1 MIGLDNF
8 FARKTPRD
16 ALCLCVEF
24 EGRYRRRI
32 EKKNAS
38 RQNVNPFYR
47 EDTGIPLLTSARRN
61 ATSDSDLLVDGQAV
75 TENGAE
81 YLYGKLNED
90 VMSFLNH

>member
-1 MIGLDNF
+1 MRED
-8 FARKTPRD
+8 APPRD
-16 ALCLCVEF
+16 ALCFCVEF
-24 EGRYRRRI
+24 EGRYRRI

-38 RQNVNPFYR
+38 LQNVNPFYR
-47 EDTGIPLLTSARRN
+47 EDTGIALLTSARRN

-90 VMSFLNH
+90 VMSFIITEASRG